1 MRKELG
7 AASGSEQFGGK
18 DFLAVEGNNI
28 SKVSLYNEGKPL
40 TQPEVWIEKKLRS
53 G

>member
-7 AASGSEQFGGK
+7 ADSGSEQFGGR

-28 SKVSLYNEGKPL
+28 SKVSLYNEGESR
-40 TQPEVWIEKKLRS
+40 TQPEVWIEKKLKS